1 MWGLK
6 ILELKNIKNVRIF
19 EGVSLKEIK
28 NIFENINY
36 SFVEIEKNEILFFRG
51 DELNTFNIILNGEL
65 SGEMLKEN
73 GEIKKIEN
81 LKTGDIIASA
91 FIFGDSNILPVDLR
105 ALKNTRLIS
114 IDKDEFLKIFVLN
127 KKILKNFLDEISS
140 KTQFLS
146 KKIWKSFTI
155 KTIKEKLDDYIGE
168 NMKNNEIHFEKN
180 VKELAEIFSVSRP
193 SLSRVLSV
201 YLSEGKLEKI
211 GKNSYKI
218 KNK

>member
-1 MWGLK
+1 M
-6 ILELKNIKNVRIF
+6 ELKNIKNVRIF

-36 SFVEIEKNEILFFRG
+36 SFIEIEKNEILFFRG
-51 DELNTFNIILNGEL
+51 DKLNTFNIILNGEL

-146 KKIWKSFTI
+146 KKIWKSFTV
-155 KTIKEKLDDYIGE
+155 KTIKEKLDDYIEE

-180 VKELAEIFSVSRP
+180 IKELAEIFSVSRP
-193 SLSRVLSV
+193 SLSRVLST

>member
-91 FIFGDSNILPVDLR
+91 FIFGDSDR
-105 ALKNTRLIS
+105 
-114 IDKDEFLKIFVLN
+114 
-127 KKILKNFLDEISS
+127 
-140 KTQFLS
+140 
-146 KKIWKSFTI
+146 KS
-155 KTIKEKLDDYIGE
+155 
-168 NMKNNEIHFEKN
+168 
-180 VKELAEIFSVSRP
+180 VV
-193 SLSRVLSV
+193 
-201 YLSEGKLEKI
+201 
-211 GKNSYKI
+211 
-218 KNK
+218 

>member
-155 KTIKEKLDDYIGE
+155 KTIKEKLDDYIEE

>member
-1 MWGLK
+1 M
-6 ILELKNIKNVRIF
+6 ELKNIKNVRIF

-155 KTIKEKLDDYIGE
+155 KTIKEKLDDYIEE

>member
-1 MWGLK
+1 M
-6 ILELKNIKNVRIF
+6 ELKNIKNVRIF